1 MNRAHLPYRQEFI
14 YTQDPLPHSVAWF
27 KWEFL
32 RRNPGYGRDYKKF
45 KVKFG
50 EWFRQRGYWY
60 DYDRRQDEWSG
71 VDEDYFYDE
80 IAPEIARLCRKWQ
93 IGNLFPPSWQFSR
106 KNGTRKVGSRELG
119 PPTGIAP
126 ELNWDVTYMQ
136 QLLEMGFTG
145 TADSAFRYR
154 NMLRVEFD
162 LDRPLKDL
170 VEYSRYVLIRA
181 IENYKKEE
189 MQDLG
194 FKTPKSR
201 RRLEDYETHL
211 KIWDLRKKKKTVTQ
225 IAEIVFP
232 NEIRD
237 SALQKVRDHLRA
249 TQKLISGGY
258 AEIR

>member
-1 MNRAHLPYRQEFI
+1 MNRAHLPYRDEFI
-14 YTQDPLPHSVAWF
+14 YTQHPVPHSVAWY

-32 RRNPGYGRDYKKF
+32 RRNPSYGRDYQKF
-45 KVKFG
+45 KDKFG
-50 EWFRQRGYWY
+50 EWFTQRGYWY
-60 DYDRRQDEWSG
+60 DYDRREDEWSEA
-71 VDEDYFYDE
+71 DEDYFYDE

-93 IGNLFPPSWQFSR
+93 IGNLFPPSWRFNR
-106 KNGTRKVGSRELG
+106 KNGTRVIGSRKLG

-126 ELNWDVTYMQ
+126 ELNWDFTYMQ

-170 VEYSRYVLIRA
+170 VKYAQYVLIRA
-181 IENYKKEE
+181 IENYKEE
-189 MQDLG
+189 LQDLG

-201 RRLEDYETHL
+201 RRLKDYDTHL
-211 KIWDLRKKKKTVTQ
+211 KIWDLSKKQKTAAQ
-225 IAEIVFP
+225 IAGIIFP
-232 NEIRD
+232 NENRD
-237 SALQKVRDHLRA
+237 SAIQKVRDHLRA
-249 TQKLISGGY
+249 TQKLVSGGY